1 MGLSPSTLFHFTS
14 KDGLKRILSDNFKIF
29 YCKEKLKHSI
39 KPIEVAIPM
48 VSFCDIKLSQITEH
62 IEKYGHYGIG
72 LTKEW
77 AYENNLNPV
86 FYYNPHSELVD
97 NIFTT
102 LRKLKEEKIIEINDY
117 LNLSRIIQYHKIYEG
132 ELKTEKVDY
141 DNYRFA
147 DEREW
152 RYVLP
157 ELFIDKDFIGWIL
170 NSNLSTDIQKKE
182 ANFRIEKSRLV
193 FEPKNILYIIVKKEE
208 EIEEFINHITHSKG
222 KTFSHFEI
230 ERLKTRIVS
239 CERIVNDF

>member
-14 KDGLKRILSDNFKIF
+14 KDGLKGILSDNFKIF
-29 YCKEKLKHSI
+29 YCKEKLEHSI
-39 KPIEVAIPM
+39 KPVEVAIPM

-77 AYENNLNPV
+77 AYENNINPV
-86 FYYNPHSELVD
+86 FYYNPNSEFVNNL
-97 NIFTT
+97 FTT
-102 LRKLKEEKIIEINDY
+102 IRKLRLDKINSSDY
-117 LNLSRIIQYHKIYEG
+117 FNLSRVIQYTKVYEG
-132 ELKTEKVDY
+132 SLKTEKLNY
-141 DNYRFA
+141 SKYRFA

-152 RYVLP
+152 RYVNP
-157 ELFIDKDFIGWIL
+157 EFHKNSEFIGWIQKDNFNTKEKKDL
-170 NSNLSTDIQKKE
+170 ANSKVSLE
-182 ANFRIEKSRLV
+182 RLK
-193 FEPKNILYIIVKKEE
+193 FEPKDILYIIVDKEE

-239 CERIVNDF
+239 CERIMNDF